1 MVTDESTEHAVALG
15 TMLDVDIGLRIC
27 APWLSKYVAL
37 ERLVLI
43 TVSAILSATPAY
55 GQTNSDANSTETV
68 VVTDISPLPGTS
80 IDADKIAGDLQT
92 LYVPDLTRDQHK
104 DVLPN
109 VIATQFSSVN
119 LNDEQGNQFQPDFVY
134 RGFEASPI
142 SGVAEGIA
150 VYQDGVRLNESF
162 GDNVNWDLIPEFAV
176 NRFTLQSNNPVFGL
190 NALGGTATL
199 EMKNGLDFSGLQTEL
214 SGGSF
219 GNVTGD
225 VEYGARFGNFGVYV
239 GIGGTHDDGFRYQSP
254 TTLRQAYADLAYE
267 AARLTLHLSAS
278 GVLNNIAAVGPTPV
292 ELLALDPR
300 AVFTYPQSMRNE
312 SELAQLRGTY
322 RASDALNLSFNTYF
336 RHFHQKLIDGN
347 TTDVNYCSNDAT
359 QFCLEGH
366 DNSPGD
372 ALYDTSGNTVPST
385 VLPVAATPGEIDH
398 TQTITNSMGAAG
410 QVSLSAPIG
419 NHANSLVIGAS
430 VDSGIT
436 NYTAYGELGTLTSN
450 LQVLGSGV
458 IIDQAQSATAQ
469 PPIEAPVAVGAKNT
483 YAGIYAIDVFDITP
497 SLSWT
502 LSGRLNTAEITL
514 VDHGGD
520 TLNGSHNFTRFNP
533 GTGVT
538 YKVSDQLTAYAGYS
552 ESNRAPTAGE
562 LSCADPTS
570 PCLLDAFLVSDPN
583 LKQVVSRD
591 YEFGLRGGFGFAML
605 PGMFTWRA
613 DAYRT
618 DVANDILLLATDI
631 NAFGYFQNAG
641 TTRHQGADLHLDYKD
656 RRWKLQASYSYLEA
670 SFRDPQTLSSNSP
683 SADANGLIYVS
694 PGDRV
699 PMNPS
704 NRLTV
709 SADFALTGAWSVG
722 GDLRFQ
728 SGEYLVGDKS
738 NQQPEL
744 PGFTTINLRSDLRIG
759 SYFTLFGEV
768 QNLLDRAYYT
778 YGSFTQL
785 DGLPPHFNLSNPR
798 TYSPSPGRLFFAG
811 IRASLD

>member
-1 MVTDESTEHAVALG
+1 MRIDASMSHFLNRPPFLYSLSLKHVTWERFALIAVST
-15 TMLDVDIGLRIC
+15 
-27 APWLSKYVAL
+27 
-37 ERLVLI
+37 
-43 TVSAILSATPAY
+43 ILCATPVF
-55 GQTNSDANSTETV
+55 GQNDNYAGSVENV
-68 VVTDISPLPGTS
+68 VVTGVSPLPGTS
-80 IDADKIAGDLQT
+80 IDADKIAGDVQT

-109 VIATQFSSVN
+109 AIATQFSSVN
-119 LNDEQGNQFQPDFVY
+119 LNDEQGSQFQPDLVY

-142 SGVAEGIA
+142 SGDAEGIA

-190 NALGGTATL
+190 NALGGAVTL
-199 EMKNGLDFSGLQTEL
+199 EMKNGLDFSGMQAEI

-219 GNVTGD
+219 GNITGNA
-225 VEYGARFGNFGVYV
+225 EYGARFGNLGVYV
-239 GIGGTHDDGFRYQSP
+239 GVGGTHDDGFRYQSP
-254 TTLRQAYADLAYE
+254 TTLRQAYADLAYQ
-267 AARLTLHLSAS
+267 AGRLTFHLSAS
-278 GVLNNIAAVGPTPV
+278 GALNNIAAVGPTPV

-312 SELAQLRGTY
+312 NELAQFHGTY
-322 RASDALNLSFNTYF
+322 RASKVLNFSFNTYF

-359 QFCLEGH
+359 QLCLEGN
-366 DNSPGD
+366 DNFRGD
-372 ALYDTSGNTVPST
+372 ALYDTSGNTVPAT
-385 VLPVAATPGEIDH
+385 VLLAGATPGEIDY

-410 QVSLSAPIG
+410 QASLSAPIG
-419 NHANSLVIGAS
+419 NRANNLVIGAS

-450 LQVLGSGV
+450 LKVVGSGV

-483 YAGIYAIDVFDITP
+483 YTGIYAIDVFDITS
-497 SLSWT
+497 SLSLT
-502 LSGRLNTAEITL
+502 LSGRLNTAQIGL

-538 YKVSDQLTAYAGYS
+538 YKITDQLTAYAGYS

-591 YEFGLRGGFGFAML
+591 YEFGLRGGFDVAML
-605 PGMFTWRA
+605 PGMFTWKA
-613 DAYRT
+613 GVYRT
-618 DVANDILLLATDI
+618 DAANDILLLATEI
-631 NAFGYFQNAG
+631 NGFGYFQNAG

-670 SFRDPQTLSSNSP
+670 SFRNPQILSSNSP

-704 NRLTV
+704 NRLTF
-709 SADFALTGAWSVG
+709 SADFAMTKAWSVG
-722 GDLRFQ
+722 GDLRVQ
-728 SGEYLVGDKS
+728 SGEYLVGDES
-738 NQQPEL
+738 NQQPKL
-744 PGFTTINLRSDLRIG
+744 PGFTTVNLRSDFRIG

-768 QNLLDRAYYT
+768 QNLLDRTYYT

-785 DGLPPHFNLSNPR
+785 DGLPPNFNLSNPR

-811 IRASLD
+811 VRANLDQLH